1 MTSAFCVPANLSMA
15 NIGAVADE
23 LRVLPPDGDIVL
35 DVADLAA
42 PDLSVLQLIE
52 SLRVEAR
59 LHGGT
64 VRLAAPA
71 NDALTALLRRAGF
84 TDAPM
89 PAADHDFWFHGVSL
103 Q

>member
-1 MTSAFCVPANLSMA
+1 MA

-23 LRVLPPDGDIVL
+23 LRLLPPGGDIVL
-35 DVADLAA
+35 DVTDLTA

-52 SLRVEAR
+52 SLRAETR
-59 LHGGT
+59 LQDGT

-71 NDALTALLRRAGF
+71 NDALTALLHRAGF
-84 TDAPM
+84 ADASM
-89 PAADHDFWFHGVSL
+89 QAADHDFWFHGVPL